1 MRRDTRGP
9 LGCSDLWSRSLSD
22 RMRRDT
28 RGPLGCSDPW
38 PRSLVSMLE
47 CVPNVSEGRDA
58 ATIAALAAACGPSLL
73 DVHTDPDHH
82 RSVFTLAGPGFRD
95 AEAAVAGFA
104 RAVATHLDLV
114 DHEGVHPR
122 FGVLD
127 VVPFCAL
134 DEDHDIAASAAIG
147 FSEWV
152 ADELALP
159 VFLYDNADPL
169 RRSLPELRAEAFVT
183 RAPDVGPTAP
193 HPTLGA
199 VAVGARPPLVALNCW
214 LDTND
219 VIVARDI
226 ARRVRERD
234 GGLAGVRALGL
245 LLESEDLVQVSMNLV
260 DLPVTGVEAAVSEV
274 RRLAAKDDWEVTR
287 VEVVGLVPTAELERC
302 STGFRAW
309 ARLDTDITIEARL
322 ARAARESGDEPG

>member
-1 MRRDTRGP
+1 
-9 LGCSDLWSRSLSD
+9 
-22 RMRRDT
+22 
-28 RGPLGCSDPW
+28 
-38 PRSLVSMLE
+38 MLE
-47 CVPNVSEGRDA
+47 CVPNVSEGRSA

-73 DVHTDPDHH
+73 DVHTDPDHN

-95 AEAAVAGFA
+95 AETAVAALA
-104 RAVATHLDLV
+104 RAVAAHLDLI
-114 DHEGVHPR
+114 DHKGVHPR

-147 FSEWV
+147 FSQWV
-152 ADELALP
+152 ADELELP
-159 VFLYDNADPL
+159 VFLYDDADPL
-169 RRSLPELRAEAFVT
+169 RRSLPELRAEAFVK
-183 RAPDVGPTAP
+183 RAPDLGPPAP

-245 LLESEDLVQVSMNLV
+245 LLESEDVVQVSMNLV
-260 DLPVTGVEAAVSEV
+260 DLPVTGLEAAVSEV
-274 RRLAAKDDWEVTR
+274 RRLAAKDDWLVTR
-287 VEVVGLVPTAELERC
+287 VEIVGLVPTAELERT

-309 ARLDTDITIEARL
+309 ARLDPDVTIEARL
-322 ARAARESGDEPG
+322 ARGAPEPGNDPG

>member
-1 MRRDTRGP
+1 
-9 LGCSDLWSRSLSD
+9 
-22 RMRRDT
+22 
-28 RGPLGCSDPW
+28 
-38 PRSLVSMLE
+38 MLE

-58 ATIAALAAACGPSLL
+58 TIIEALAAAGGRSLL
-73 DVHTDPDHH
+73 DVHTDRDHN

-95 AEAAVAGFA
+95 AETAVAALA
-104 RAVATHLDLV
+104 RTVATHLDLT
-114 DHEGVHPR
+114 DHEGIHPR
-122 FGVLD
+122 IGMLD

-134 DEDHDIAASAAIG
+134 DEDHDVAASAAAA
-147 FSEWV
+147 FAEWV

-159 VFLYDNADPL
+159 VFLYDDADPL
-169 RRSLPELRAEAFVT
+169 RRSLPELRAEAFVK
-183 RAPDVGPTAP
+183 RAPDLGPGEP

-226 ARRVRERD
+226 ARRVRERE

-245 LLESEDLVQVSMNLV
+245 LLESEDVVQVSMNLV
-260 DLPVTGVEAAVSEV
+260 DLPVTGVETAVSEV

-287 VEVVGLVPTAELERC
+287 VEVVGLVPAAELERC
-302 STGFRAW
+302 SEGFRESAG
-309 ARLDTDITIEARL
+309 LGPDVTIEARL
-322 ARAARESGDEPG
+322 ARAAREAGDDRA